1 MHKLFTSSFDASIYL
16 QQPDQ
21 NAGRDE
27 LLEVG
32 KLYYGDTKDIARALI
47 KFNIDSIS
55 SSITNG
61 EITGSWKA
69 YLNLKSAGAEE
80 IPLEY
85 SIYANAVSQS
95 WNMGTGTKFDNITTD
110 GISWK
115 YRDGINTWQDNTLGG
130 TATFVAG
137 TTGSANAEGGT
148 WYTGSEASQSY
159 NYEPDDI
166 RMDVTGII
174 NLWVSGSLPN
184 NGFIVRHGLNNESD
198 SLDYG
203 TLKFFSK
210 ETHTIYEP
218 KLEIVWDD
226 SSFSTGSLSVI
237 PDENFKVVYSNLKSK
252 YSKDSKIKIRVKGR
266 ELYPMRTFSGT
277 FDYDNTSYLPTTS
290 YYQLEDYIT
299 GEIIFPFGEYTKISC
314 DSSGSFFIMNLNGL
328 VHNRVYLLKM
338 KISQGGIDYIID
350 DKSVFEIV

>member
-32 KLYYGDTKDIARALI
+32 KLYYGDTKDIARALV
-47 KFNIDSIS
+47 KFNTNSIS
-55 SSITNG
+55 ASIASG
-61 EITGSWKA
+61 EISGSWKA
-69 YLNLKSAGAEE
+69 YLNLKSAGSEE

-130 TATFVAG
+130 TAIFAAG

-148 WYTGSEASQSY
+148 WYTASEASQSY
-159 NYEPDDI
+159 NYDIDDV
-166 RMDVTGII
+166 RMDVTGIV
-174 NLWVSGSLPN
+174 NLWISGSLPN
-184 NGFIVRHGLNNESD
+184 NGFIVRHGLSNEED

-203 TLKFFSK
+203 VLKFFSK

-218 KLEIVWDD
+218 KLEVVWNDTT
-226 SSFSTGSLSVI
+226 FTTGSLSVI
-237 PDENFKVVYSNLKSK
+237 PDENFKVAYSNLKSK

-299 GEIIFPFGEYTKISC
+299 GEIIFPFGDYTRISC
-314 DSSGSFFIMNLNGL
+314 DSSGSFFILNLSSL
-328 VHNRVYLLKM
+328 PINRTYLLKM
-338 KISQGGIDYIID
+338 KISQSGIDYIID
-350 DKSVFEIV
+350 DKSIFEIV